1 MTLKI
6 TNIEN
11 NMYTLINTEEQT
23 FTFKFKFFGLSK
35 NPEIGDYIEMNESLL
50 DKTYIEYSNY
60 YMFGPLNE
68 PYGRKVKD
76 ENDVDVICL
85 QIGTEIIYLK
95 RFFG

>member
-6 TNIEN
+6 IDIQDKF
-11 NMYTLINTEEQT
+11 YTLINTQDET
-23 FTFKFKFFGLSK
+23 FEFKFKFFGLSK
-35 NPEIGDYIEMNESLL
+35 DPEIGDYIEMNESLL
-50 DKTYIEYSNY
+50 DKSYIEYSKY
-60 YMFGPLNE
+60 YMFGPLDE
-68 PYGRKVKD
+68 PYGRNVKD